1 MVLRHRLKT
10 ELGFEEVT
18 VVRQMSVVMLVGEG
32 MRDTIGVIARAST
45 ALAREKISIEMV
57 LLDYFEISMLFMMR
71 HYEKTRAVKA
81 LYKTFFLDPDPSPQG
96 LD

>member
-1 MVLRHRLKT
+1 
-10 ELGFEEVT
+10 
-18 VVRQMSVVMLVGEG
+18 
-32 MRDTIGVIARAST
+32 RDTIGVIARASA
-45 ALAREKISIEMV
+45 ALAREQISIEMV

-81 LYKTFFLDPDPSPQG
+81 LYKTFFLDAAPGTQG